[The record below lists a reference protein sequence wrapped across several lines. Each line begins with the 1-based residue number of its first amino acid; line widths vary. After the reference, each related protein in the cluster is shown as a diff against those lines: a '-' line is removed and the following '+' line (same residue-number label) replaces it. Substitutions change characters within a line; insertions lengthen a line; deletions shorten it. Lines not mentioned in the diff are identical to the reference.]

1 MTIDQRYWGV
11 ERFSA
16 LNSTNQILKITAQST
31 VIMEHLCH
39 FLESEINR
47 DQLWSW
53 ARGQPC
59 LWWMGMMKGQ
69 A

>member
-1 MTIDQRYWGV
+1 MTIDQRYWGGGV
-11 ERFSA
+11 IFCVR
-16 LNSTNQILKITAQST
+16 QILKITAQST
-31 VIMEHLCH
+31 VIMEHPCH
-39 FLESEINR
+39 FLELEINR